1 MPYLGRELTS
11 GNYLKLDDI
20 SSQFDGSTVTFDLKS
35 GGTDFYPGSSFSILV
50 SVAGIIQE
58 GDSAYQIENNQITF
72 ATAPASTDDC
82 FIIVLGIALG
92 IGVPGN
98 GTVGLTQLQ
107 DSAKL
112 GISTSNANNTSTV
125 SVGGAVTS
133 INFAGPGVT
142 TAFVTPSTGIA
153 TIFFQGDGTKLG
165 VSTSNFN
172 NSSSSNVG
180 AAVTQLNFAGPGV
193 TTGFFNAGIAT
204 IFIEGDTS
212 TLGLST
218 SNSNNTSSVKVATA
232 VTEFNFA
239 GPGVTTAFV
248 TGGIAT
254 VFFQGGGGSSVGA
267 AGTWASDSVGVATSK
282 VVGVGTAQA
291 VGTANSEGALQ
302 ALGNIAI
309 TDGALLIDNDISS
322 NVNIPS
328 GKNGLLIGT
337 VNVAVGATIDVAT
350 GSVLVV
356 V

>member
-20 SSQFDGSTVTFDLKS
+20 SSQFNGSTTTFQLKS
-35 GGTDFYPGSSFSILV
+35 GGSDFFPGSSFSLLV
-50 SVAGIIQE
+50 SGAGVIQE
-58 GDSAYQIENNQITF
+58 ADSAYQINNNEITF
-72 ATAPASTDDC
+72 ATAPGASDDA
-82 FIIVLGIALG
+82 FIIVLGLALG
-92 IGVPGN
+92 IGVPGD
-98 GTVGLTQLQ
+98 GTVGLNQLQ

-153 TIFFQGDGTKLG
+153 TIFFQG
-165 VSTSNFN
+165 
-172 NSSSSNVG
+172 
-180 AAVTQLNFAGPGV
+180 
-193 TTGFFNAGIAT
+193 
-204 IFIEGDTS
+204 
-212 TLGLST
+212 
-218 SNSNNTSSVKVATA
+218 
-232 VTEFNFA
+232 
-239 GPGVTTAFV
+239 
-248 TGGIAT
+248 
-254 VFFQGGGGSSVGA
+254 GGGGGVGA

-291 VGTANSEGALQ
+291 VGRANSEGALQ
-302 ALGNIAI
+302 SLGNIAI

-322 NVNIPS
+322 SINVPA

>member
-20 SSQFDGSTVTFDLKS
+20 SSQFNGSTVTFQLKS
-35 GGTDFYPGSSFSILV
+35 GGSDFFPGSSFSLLV
-50 SVAGIIQE
+50 SVAGVIQE
-58 GDSAYQIENNQITF
+58 ADSAYQINNNEITF
-72 ATAPASTDDC
+72 ATAPGASDDA
-82 FIIVLGIALG
+82 FIIVLGLALG
-92 IGVPGN
+92 IGVPGD
-98 GTVGLTQLQ
+98 GTVGLTQLN
-107 DSAKL
+107 DTAKL

-125 SVGGAVTS
+125 SVGGGVTS

-153 TIFFQGDGTKLG
+153 TIFFQG
-165 VSTSNFN
+165 
-172 NSSSSNVG
+172 
-180 AAVTQLNFAGPGV
+180 
-193 TTGFFNAGIAT
+193 
-204 IFIEGDTS
+204 
-212 TLGLST
+212 
-218 SNSNNTSSVKVATA
+218 
-232 VTEFNFA
+232 
-239 GPGVTTAFV
+239 
-248 TGGIAT
+248 
-254 VFFQGGGGSSVGA
+254 GGGGGVGA
-267 AGTWASDSVGVATSK
+267 AGTWASDEVGVATSK

-302 ALGNIAI
+302 SLGNIAI

-322 NVNIPS
+322 SINVPA

>member
-20 SSQFDGSTVTFDLKS
+20 SSQFNGSTTTFQLKS
-35 GGTDFYPGSSFSILV
+35 GGSDFFPGSSFSLLV
-50 SVAGIIQE
+50 SVAGVIQE
-58 GDSAYQIENNQITF
+58 ADSAYQINNNEITF
-72 ATAPASTDDC
+72 ATAPGGSDDA
-82 FIIVLGIALG
+82 FIIVLGLALG
-92 IGVPGN
+92 VGVPAD
-98 GTVGLTQLQ
+98 GTIGLQHLQ

-112 GISTSNANNTSTV
+112 GIKTSNYNNSSTV
-125 SVGGAVTS
+125 DVGTGVTS

-142 TAFVTPSTGIA
+142 TAFVSST
-153 TIFFQGDGTKLG
+153 
-165 VSTSNFN
+165 
-172 NSSSSNVG
+172 
-180 AAVTQLNFAGPGV
+180 
-193 TTGFFNAGIAT
+193 
-204 IFIEGDTS
+204 
-212 TLGLST
+212 
-218 SNSNNTSSVKVATA
+218 
-232 VTEFNFA
+232 
-239 GPGVTTAFV
+239 
-248 TGGIAT
+248 GIAT
-254 VFFQGGGGSSVGA
+254 VFFQGGGGGGVGA

-322 NVNIPS
+322 SINVPS

>member
-20 SSQFDGSTVTFDLKS
+20 SSQFDGSTVTFQLKS
-35 GGTDFYPGSSFSILV
+35 GGSDFFPGSSFSLLV

-58 GDSAYQIENNQITF
+58 ADSAYQINNNEITF
-72 ATAPASTDDC
+72 ATAPGASDDA
-82 FIIVLGIALG
+82 FIIVLGLALG
-92 IGVPGN
+92 IGVPGD
-98 GTVGLTQLQ
+98 GTVGLQHLQ
-107 DSAKL
+107 NSAKL
-112 GISTSNANNTSTV
+112 GISTNGV
-125 SVGGAVTS
+125 SVGGGVTS

-153 TIFFQGDGTKLG
+153 T
-165 VSTSNFN
+165 
-172 NSSSSNVG
+172 
-180 AAVTQLNFAGPGV
+180 
-193 TTGFFNAGIAT
+193 
-204 IFIEGDTS
+204 
-212 TLGLST
+212 
-218 SNSNNTSSVKVATA
+218 
-232 VTEFNFA
+232 
-239 GPGVTTAFV
+239 
-248 TGGIAT
+248 
-254 VFFQGGGGSSVGA
+254 VFFQGGGGGVGA

-322 NVNIPS
+322 SINVPA

>member
-20 SSQFDGSTVTFDLKS
+20 SSQFNGSTTTFQLKS
-35 GGTDFYPGSSFSILV
+35 GGSDFFPGSSFSLLV
-50 SVAGIIQE
+50 SVAGVIQE
-58 GDSAYQIENNQITF
+58 ADSAYQINNNEITF
-72 ATAPASTDDC
+72 ATAPGASDDA
-82 FIIVLGIALG
+82 FIIVLGLALG
-92 IGVPGN
+92 IGVPGD
-98 GTVGLTQLQ
+98 GTVGLQHLQ

-112 GISTSNANNTSTV
+112 GISTNGV
-125 SVGGAVTS
+125 FVGGGVTS

-153 TIFFQGDGTKLG
+153 T
-165 VSTSNFN
+165 
-172 NSSSSNVG
+172 
-180 AAVTQLNFAGPGV
+180 
-193 TTGFFNAGIAT
+193 
-204 IFIEGDTS
+204 
-212 TLGLST
+212 
-218 SNSNNTSSVKVATA
+218 
-232 VTEFNFA
+232 
-239 GPGVTTAFV
+239 
-248 TGGIAT
+248 
-254 VFFQGGGGSSVGA
+254 VFFQGGGGGVGA

-302 ALGNIAI
+302 SLGNIAI

-322 NVNIPS
+322 SINVPA

>member
-20 SSQFDGSTVTFDLKS
+20 TSQFDGSTTTFQLKS
-35 GGTDFYPGSSFSILV
+35 GGSDFFPGSSFSLLV
-50 SVAGIIQE
+50 SVAGVIQE
-58 GDSAYQIENNQITF
+58 ADSAYQINNNEITF
-72 ATAPASTDDC
+72 ATAPGASDDA
-82 FIIVLGIALG
+82 FIIVLGLALG
-92 IGVPGN
+92 IGVPGD
-98 GTVGLTQLQ
+98 GTVGLQHLQ
-107 DSAKL
+107 NSAKL
-112 GISTSNANNTSTV
+112 GISTNGV
-125 SVGGAVTS
+125 YVGGGVTS

-153 TIFFQGDGTKLG
+153 T
-165 VSTSNFN
+165 
-172 NSSSSNVG
+172 
-180 AAVTQLNFAGPGV
+180 
-193 TTGFFNAGIAT
+193 
-204 IFIEGDTS
+204 
-212 TLGLST
+212 
-218 SNSNNTSSVKVATA
+218 
-232 VTEFNFA
+232 
-239 GPGVTTAFV
+239 
-248 TGGIAT
+248 
-254 VFFQGGGGSSVGA
+254 VFFQGGGGGVGA

-302 ALGNIAI
+302 SLGNIAI

-322 NVNIPS
+322 SINVPA

>member
-20 SSQFDGSTVTFDLKS
+20 SSQFNGSTTTFQLKS
-35 GGTDFYPGSSFSILV
+35 GGSDFFPGSSFSLLV

-58 GDSAYQIENNQITF
+58 ADSSYQINNNEITF
-72 ATAPASTDDC
+72 ATAPTNGDDC
-82 FIIVLGIALG
+82 FIIVLGLALG
-92 IGVPGN
+92 IGVPGD
-98 GTVGLTQLQ
+98 GTVGLAQLN
-107 DSAKL
+107 DTAKL
-112 GISTSNANNTSTV
+112 GIKTSNYNNSSTV
-125 SVGGAVTS
+125 DVGTGVTA

-142 TAFVTPSTGIA
+142 TAFVSST
-153 TIFFQGDGTKLG
+153 
-165 VSTSNFN
+165 
-172 NSSSSNVG
+172 
-180 AAVTQLNFAGPGV
+180 
-193 TTGFFNAGIAT
+193 
-204 IFIEGDTS
+204 
-212 TLGLST
+212 
-218 SNSNNTSSVKVATA
+218 
-232 VTEFNFA
+232 
-239 GPGVTTAFV
+239 
-248 TGGIAT
+248 GIAT
-254 VFFQGGGGSSVGA
+254 VFFQGGGGGGVGA

-302 ALGNIAI
+302 SLGNIAI

-322 NVNIPS
+322 SINVPA

>member
-20 SSQFDGSTVTFDLKS
+20 SSQFDGSTVTFQLKS
-35 GGTDFYPGSSFSILV
+35 GGSDFFPGSSFSLLV
-50 SVAGIIQE
+50 SVAGVIQE
-58 GDSAYQIENNQITF
+58 ADSSYQINNNEITF
-72 ATAPASTDDC
+72 AQAPASTDDC
-82 FIIVLGIALG
+82 FIIVLGLALG
-92 IGVPGN
+92 IGVPGD
-98 GTVGLTQLQ
+98 GTVGLNQLQ

-153 TIFFQGDGTKLG
+153 TIFFQG
-165 VSTSNFN
+165 
-172 NSSSSNVG
+172 
-180 AAVTQLNFAGPGV
+180 
-193 TTGFFNAGIAT
+193 
-204 IFIEGDTS
+204 
-212 TLGLST
+212 
-218 SNSNNTSSVKVATA
+218 
-232 VTEFNFA
+232 
-239 GPGVTTAFV
+239 
-248 TGGIAT
+248 
-254 VFFQGGGGSSVGA
+254 GGGGGVGA
-267 AGTWASDSVGVATSK
+267 AGTWASDEVGVATSK

-302 ALGNIAI
+302 SLGNIAI

-322 NVNIPS
+322 SINVPA

>member
-20 SSQFDGSTVTFDLKS
+20 SSQFDGSTVTFQLKS
-35 GGTDFYPGSSFSILV
+35 GGSDFFPGSSFSLLV
-50 SVAGIIQE
+50 SVAGVIQE
-58 GDSAYQIENNQITF
+58 ADSAYQINNNEITF
-72 ATAPASTDDC
+72 ATAPNGADDC
-82 FIIVLGIALG
+82 FIIVLGLALG
-92 IGVPGN
+92 IGVPGD
-98 GTVGLTQLQ
+98 GTVGLAQLN
-107 DSAKL
+107 DTAKL
-112 GISTSNANNTSTV
+112 GISTSNSNNTSTV

-153 TIFFQGDGTKLG
+153 TIFFQG
-165 VSTSNFN
+165 
-172 NSSSSNVG
+172 
-180 AAVTQLNFAGPGV
+180 
-193 TTGFFNAGIAT
+193 
-204 IFIEGDTS
+204 
-212 TLGLST
+212 
-218 SNSNNTSSVKVATA
+218 
-232 VTEFNFA
+232 
-239 GPGVTTAFV
+239 
-248 TGGIAT
+248 
-254 VFFQGGGGSSVGA
+254 GGGGGVGA
-267 AGTWASDSVGVATSK
+267 AGTWASDEVGVATSK

-322 NVNIPS
+322 SINVPA